1 MSPACLICANFRDPG
16 IYSVLYNM
24 AESPEVHESLS
35 VVTLQSHKTI
45 PCLEG
50 FHLLRACGPFWGDP
64 HTFIF
69 SLPSIRFSSHSIPDS
84 SNMNKM
90 GLIKQENIFPEN
102 IFQSYL
108 IPNLCFSKTK
118 NNVANSQPI
127 RKNQPQMSSL
137 FDM

>member
-1 MSPACLICANFRDPG
+1 
-16 IYSVLYNM
+16 M
-24 AESPEVHESLS
+24 AESPEVHESFS

-45 PCLEG
+45 PSLKG
-50 FHLLRACGPFWGDP
+50 FHLLGAHGPFWGEP
-64 HTFIF
+64 RTFIF
-69 SLPSIRFSSHSIPDS
+69 SLPSICFSSHRIPDS
-84 SNMNKM
+84 SNLDKM
-90 GLIKQENIFPEN
+90 GLKKQENTFPEN
-102 IFQSYL
+102 IFQSYR